1 MKTAEL
7 TAADL
12 VRVVGT
18 VHVVVTLLVF
28 PNALTVRTRELIR
41 GTTNCHR
48 AHKDIQSNS
57 QNNIQSNSQNI
68 SLTLQPTR

>member
-1 MKTAEL
+1 MLMASKL

-28 PNALTVRTRELIR
+28 SDALTVGAGELIR
-41 GTTNCHR
+41 RT
-48 AHKDIQSNS
+48 AH
-57 QNNIQSNSQNI
+57 
-68 SLTLQPTR
+68 